1 MYMKTNYLVLV
12 LFAALAWGCGSDD
25 DDNDFTLTTIAGAP
39 TWQVDFSG
47 NEVAPDWPEPNPSN
61 YENWTIMLV
70 EIEDALKPYSS
81 ADDLL
86 ALFVDDDLRGLSRP
100 VINLSVG
107 DDEDVRKDESDKDL
121 YILKAYGYETGQNEV
136 NMTLR
141 YYCSR
146 LKQMFSLTKRMKFDV
161 DYIYGLDEDFI
172 PQFTH
177 GSAKYPVVSHLTI
190 TTANLLPLEVKFA
203 AGDMLAAF
211 VGDECRGACT
221 LTGET
226 ALSPVNLT
234 VFGREEG
241 ESYTLKYYQAATQSV
256 YTLSKR
262 F

>member
-1 MYMKTNYLVLV
+1 MKTNYLVLV

-47 NEVAPDWPEPNPSN
+47 NEVAPDWPEPNPGN

-121 YILKAYGYETGQNEV
+121 YILKAYGYETGENEV

-161 DYIYGLDEDFI
+161 DYI
-172 PQFTH
+172 
-177 GSAKYPVVSHLTI
+177 
-190 TTANLLPLEVKFA
+190 
-203 AGDMLAAF
+203 
-211 VGDECRGACT
+211 
-221 LTGET
+221 
-226 ALSPVNLT
+226 
-234 VFGREEG
+234 
-241 ESYTLKYYQAATQSV
+241 
-256 YTLSKR
+256 
-262 F
+262 